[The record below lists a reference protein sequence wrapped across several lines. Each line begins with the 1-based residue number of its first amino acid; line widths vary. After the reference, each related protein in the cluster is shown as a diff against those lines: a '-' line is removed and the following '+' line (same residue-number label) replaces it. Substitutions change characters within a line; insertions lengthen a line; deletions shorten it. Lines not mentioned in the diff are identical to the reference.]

1 MPTLEDLSGTLPDS
15 ARDLRLNL
23 QSVLQNSSLTP
34 AQTWSV
40 ALASAWFVQNRELA
54 EALVASATGLSEA
67 DVDDAKA
74 AAALMGMTTVY
85 YRFRHLVHKESYS
98 QKRPGLRMNRMA
110 QPLTSREQFE
120 MCAMACAALA
130 GCETCIGSHEDSLL
144 KAQVSED
151 QIHDVVRIASAVN
164 GFAVALATRP

>member
-1 MPTLEDLSGTLPDS
+1 MPTLEDLAGTLPDS
-15 ARDLRLNL
+15 GRDLRLNL
-23 QSVLQNSSLTP
+23 QSVLQNSSLTA

-40 ALASAWFVQNRELA
+40 ALTSAWFVGQKELA
-54 EALVASATGLSEA
+54 EALVASAPGLSPT
-67 DVDDAKA
+67 DIDDAKA

-85 YRFRHLVHKESYS
+85 YRFRHLVRKESYS

-120 MCAMACAALA
+120 LCAMACAALA
-130 GCETCIGSHEDSLL
+130 GCETCIGSHEESLL
-144 KAQVSED
+144 KANVSED